1 MYLVVFDV
9 LVEDIRRRDDIE
21 KRAEEWY
28 DDFRILGFLYIKD
41 I

>member
-21 KRAEEWY
+21 KRVEEWY
-28 DDFRILGFLYIKD
+28 VNFMILGF
-41 I
+41 

>member
-21 KRAEEWY
+21 ERAEEWY
-28 DDFRILGFLYIKD
+28 VNFRILGF
-41 I
+41 

>member
-21 KRAEEWY
+21 KRVEEWY
-28 DDFRILGFLYIKD
+28 VNFTILGF
-41 I
+41 

>member
-21 KRAEEWY
+21 KRVEEWY
-28 DDFRILGFLYIKD
+28 VNFMILFILGF
-41 I
+41 